1 VMGTRMRW
9 GVVVGRPFGPER
21 RWRLWHRVELMAAR
35 WKMGANAWPDRGGR
49 RPTGGPHAAADFQIN
64 KP

>member
-1 VMGTRMRW
+1 
-9 GVVVGRPFGPER
+9 VVVGRPFEPGR
-21 RWRLWHRVELMAAR
+21 RWRVWHRVELMAAR

-49 RPTGGPHAAADFQIN
+49 RPTGGPHATTDFQIN